1 MPVRDSRKVTLFE
14 ADCYCCVVRVEGYRD
29 EEYGEPTWA
38 SVELLSPANERW
50 RRKLSS
56 RLRRAWWGIRAEPE
70 EVFTMVNADTAD
82 QLIDGLIAARTKA
95 WGDRDAIG

>member
-1 MPVRDSRKVTLFE
+1 MPDRDWAKVTLFE

-29 EEYGEPTWA
+29 EEFGEPAWA

-50 RRKLSS
+50 RRKVSN

-70 EVFTMVNADTAD
+70 EALTMVHADTVD
-82 QLIDGLIAARTKA
+82 QLISALIAARTKA
-95 WGDRDAIG
+95 WGERDAIR